1 MTKVNSLKIFTDSAS
16 LLKKMYKAGK
26 STVGDLH
33 SLNDGP
39 EGTIKHNEIEICTF
53 LVLQCTFDILY
64 VTMERAATA
73 EGVKFLKFTSI
84 NTMLRTR

>member
-1 MTKVNSLKIFTDSAS
+1 MMNIILKWKLMTKVNSLKIFTDSAS

-39 EGTIKHNEIEICTF
+39 EGTIT
-53 LVLQCTFDILY
+53 
-64 VTMERAATA
+64 
-73 EGVKFLKFTSI
+73 
-84 NTMLRTR
+84 